1 MAAVGA
7 TLWFSGAAGAALR
20 GLLELSPAHAVVS
33 PGATLAPTLRAEVLA
48 GMKGRAFASSADVVS
63 YALEV
68 SRAKLHFGM
77 DHSTSLRFGEAER
90 EGNCIEY
97 AHLFGEVVEL
107 VAKEAKIDMKVR
119 VVRSRASMRWMTS
132 STGGDAGVARTAR
145 RARGECCA
153 SAGADTP
160 RESEVMTA
168 ARKRERIA
176 RA

>member
-119 VVRSRASMRWMTS
+119 VVRSRATLAGQRIPLEGWDTHDWVLVKAGTETRLLDPSFD
-132 STGGDAGVARTAR
+132 DAGLGV
-145 RARGECCA
+145 ELEKVV
-153 SAGADTP
+153 DPP
-160 RESEVMTA
+160 R
-168 ARKRERIA
+168 I
-176 RA
+176 